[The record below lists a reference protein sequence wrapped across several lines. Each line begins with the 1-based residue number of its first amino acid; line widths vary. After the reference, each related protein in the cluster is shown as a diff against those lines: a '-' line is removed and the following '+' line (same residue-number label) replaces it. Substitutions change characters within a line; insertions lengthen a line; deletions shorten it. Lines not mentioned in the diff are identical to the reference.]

1 MTPTE
6 FDDYLSWHG
15 DMHNFVGEA
24 RAFGVGTR
32 VKYAPEMGDGP
43 SRAAT
48 TDKDSNQFQND
59 DYVTELDKVIR
70 GD

>member
-1 MTPTE
+1 
-6 FDDYLSWHG
+6 
-15 DMHNFVGEA
+15 MHNFVGEA